1 MEAILELFSS
11 VRGEDILGED
21 MDLSVIVEIVTTVI
35 DYLKTIFSSLNV

>member
-11 VRGEDILGED
+11 VLGEDVLGED

-35 DYLKTIFSSLNV
+35 DYLKTIFSSVTI